1 MWDLLSRTWRLL
13 LVPLFALGFFLGAYF
28 FFYRGGYDPPPTI
41 AIPFEDIVAPSSSF
55 STFTEVAPIQS
66 GLLLFD
72 GTHRN
77 GFFREEITALL
88 ARVADRGYA
97 IEFTGETDVV
107 GRFLLLH
114 PQERLFLLE
123 EKLRGADSFAVI
135 IPGDSYFKE
144 EVDIVERFV
153 SKGGKLLLIADPT
166 RSHDI
171 NSLAKR
177 FGIAFRPDYLY
188 NTTEYDIN
196 FQDIF
201 VRSFLPDEITGGL
214 SQIVLYTAGSID
226 SSGTGLAATDGNT
239 RSSLTELTESFYPM
253 VRGADGHVVAVSD
266 LTFMVPPQNSIM
278 DNNRLISNLAD
289 FLTVSDRRFELAD
302 FPHFFKEDV
311 DILIGNPALVN
322 VATDLKSLLSTLE
335 VGSQIRGIEDLNVDT
350 AFLGLYEDSAKVVQY
365 LDVAGIQVG
374 DTVRTPFTSELA
386 KEGTAVV
393 LLNRTKD
400 RYVLVVLADSPRAL
414 ADMVRRL
421 RSGAFREG
429 LVDDFVGVF
438 ENL

>member
-77 GFFREEITALL
+77 GFFKEEITALL

-97 IEFTGETDVV
+97 IEFTGETDVI

-253 VRGADGHVVAVSD
+253 VKGSDGHVVAEC
-266 LTFMVPPQNSIM
+266 LT
-278 DNNRLISNLAD
+278 
-289 FLTVSDRRFELAD
+289 
-302 FPHFFKEDV
+302 
-311 DILIGNPALVN
+311 
-322 VATDLKSLLSTLE
+322 
-335 VGSQIRGIEDLNVDT
+335 
-350 AFLGLYEDSAKVVQY
+350 
-365 LDVAGIQVG
+365 
-374 DTVRTPFTSELA
+374 
-386 KEGTAVV
+386 
-393 LLNRTKD
+393 
-400 RYVLVVLADSPRAL
+400 
-414 ADMVRRL
+414 
-421 RSGAFREG
+421 
-429 LVDDFVGVF
+429 
-438 ENL
+438 